1 MLYCRL
7 IRQSRNGLGYRCTPD
22 GLAVLQGAEIGYPQD
37 KSYRSSGD
45 TLTRR
50 FQTAEITGFFWCYG
64 ADVFTEVP
72 PAETE
77 GSVFLPS
84 FALRRKQHANI
95 LGGTKLSGFYYTDD
109 TVFIPYYIAP
119 ENRGLY
125 PDVEQRTFR
134 ADTLLRGRSPHILYT
149 GAGELQ
155 EIIRT
160 IEHRREQSPKVTTVA
175 YKDAMGQFNC
185 PVAIVPMDEEGM
197 RQLRILSVPDYRQRL
212 LKNILRESYSPPL
225 SPEYDGRTEHENHI
239 IGFDCNILRFET
251 AVRSQ
256 KPTSIYVLPHQSKIV
271 QSMVADT
278 NAACYVIEFDAV
290 EDYLGLPSELN
301 VFQNKLVDDITKH
314 HEIDLTLPGKQKCAY
329 FCIISY
335 QDSSLEFLSSIHT
348 AIFAGLAG
356 TLYDPICH
364 GISEFLV
371 FGVNRILD
379 IAQVLQGVKAVQGGH
394 TSFNTQNAFKANDAA
409 LPHSG
414 LHSIVMAAVEANPFA
429 ERRAGSQLH
438 PGTHNALAIGNYS
451 PGQLDPLILAQ
462 TLHMHFLLPQII
474 KNR

>member
-1 MLYCRL
+1 MRFLAVGFGRQSDRLTLGGVVLLFESAEMEVLRLCAWCKDLPVHGCRNIPADVLDTLLYCRM
-7 IRQSRNGLGYRCTPD
+7 IRQSRNGLGYRCTPE

-37 KSYRSSGD
+37 KSYRSSGN

-64 ADVFTEVP
+64 VDVFAEVP

-155 EIIRT
+155 GIIRT
-160 IEHRREQSPKVTTVA
+160 IEHRKEQSPKVTTVA

-212 LKNILRESYSPPL
+212 LKNILRESYLPPV

-290 EDYLGLPSELN
+290 ENYLGLPS
-301 VFQNKLVDDITKH
+301 
-314 HEIDLTLPGKQKCAY
+314 
-329 FCIISY
+329 
-335 QDSSLEFLSSIHT
+335 
-348 AIFAGLAG
+348 
-356 TLYDPICH
+356 
-364 GISEFLV
+364 
-371 FGVNRILD
+371 
-379 IAQVLQGVKAVQGGH
+379 
-394 TSFNTQNAFKANDAA
+394 A
-409 LPHSG
+409 LPA
-414 LHSIVMAAVEANPFA
+414 IKCTPFQT
-429 ERRAGSQLH
+429 GK
-438 PGTHNALAIGNYS
+438 GNYV
-451 PGQLDPLILAQ
+451 DVPLLGKAKK
-462 TLHMHFLLPQII
+462 TG
-474 KNR
+474 R